1 MLANRLDAMHR
12 AALAIPEV
20 RRAAAFARNHAG
32 PNGMFRRAGAP
43 EERALGGRDDATEHV
58 AAAAP
63 MRFSGGFDL
72 DGEPASRIVA
82 RKILANAQA

>member
-1 MLANRLDAMHR
+1 
-12 AALAIPEV
+12 
-20 RRAAAFARNHAG
+20 
-32 PNGMFRRAGAP
+32 MFRRAGAP

-82 RKILANAQA
+82 RIILANAQA